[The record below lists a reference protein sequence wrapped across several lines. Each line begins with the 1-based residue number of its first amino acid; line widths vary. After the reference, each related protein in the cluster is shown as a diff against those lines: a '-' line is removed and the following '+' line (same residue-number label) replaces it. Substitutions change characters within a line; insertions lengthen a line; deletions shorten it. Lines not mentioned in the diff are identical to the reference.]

1 MKLDSFDF
9 NTGWKRKD
17 SIQLADRKYEVT
29 IKIQA
34 YSKEDSL
41 TAEQEANVDEYLSSG
56 LEWIKAIDKKLCE
69 YAENYLERFV
79 PRTMLFKKDGDVAL
93 LCDDNDD
100 PDGGIAVC
108 VKPSLEIKLQDDY
121 L

>member
-1 MKLDSFDF
+1 MKGNVQDWD
-9 NTGWKRKD
+9 GIR
-17 SIQLADRKYEVT
+17 
-29 IKIQA
+29 
-34 YSKEDSL
+34 L
-41 TAEQEANVDEYLSSG
+41 TTQIGNDLFLTENRPEWSEIIGSDVVD
-56 LEWIKAIDKKLCE
+56 
-69 YAENYLERFV
+69 LERFV

-100 PDGGIAVC
+100 SDGGIAVC

>member
-1 MKLDSFDF
+1 M
-9 NTGWKRKD
+9 
-17 SIQLADRKYEVT
+17 
-29 IKIQA
+29 
-34 YSKEDSL
+34 
-41 TAEQEANVDEYLSSG
+41 VD
-56 LEWIKAIDKKLCE
+56 
-69 YAENYLERFV
+69 LERFV

-100 PDGGIAVC
+100 SDGGIAVC